1 MLILILL
8 TIQYNKTNP
17 KWPPVNL
24 NNLSKWYCW
33 LIFLAPAE
41 RHAHLAKIMMYFHW
55 SWNLG
60 QSLSFIH
67 SFIQNMD
74 SATFISLSRDI
85 SLDRQNWSSPTA
97 WHDLQGAIEGRSH
110 ILSSSLRVW
119 WVHLFFSIQFC
130 RHTWLAGIIR
140 SPIFRHLAWVQPHSK
155 FSDRFTEGSAPTYVT
170 SMLTGR
176 SQIKSSPEII

>member
-1 MLILILL
+1 MTPCQPQQPIEMILL
-8 TIQYNKTNP
+8 AYISCSCREACTS
-17 KWPPVNL
+17 
-24 NNLSKWYCW
+24 SKDNDVFS
-33 LIFLAPAE
+33 LEL
-41 RHAHLAKIMMYFHW
+41 K
-55 SWNLG
+55 LG
-60 QSLSFIH
+60 TKPFIH
-67 SFIQNMD
+67 SFIHPKHGLCYVYISQQRYQSG
-74 SATFISLSRDI
+74 SAA
-85 SLDRQNWSSPTA
+85 RQNWSSPTA
-97 WHDLQGAIEGRSH
+97 WHDLQGAIGGRSH

-140 SPIFRHLAWVQPHSK
+140 SPIFRHLAWVQPHSE